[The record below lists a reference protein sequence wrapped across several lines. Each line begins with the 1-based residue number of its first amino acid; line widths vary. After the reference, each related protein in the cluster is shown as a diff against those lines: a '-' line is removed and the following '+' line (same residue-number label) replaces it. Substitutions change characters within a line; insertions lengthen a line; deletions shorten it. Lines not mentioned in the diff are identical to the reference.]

1 MYVAV
6 KGGERAIANA
16 HALLEERR
24 RGNPAVSEITLDQ
37 ITEQLS
43 LAVDRVIAEGSIY
56 DRQLAAL
63 AIKQA
68 QGDLIE
74 AVFLLRAYRTT
85 LPRLCTSRPIETERM
100 LVQSRVSAAFK
111 DLPGGQILGPT
122 FDYTHRL
129 LDFTLAS
136 AGDERKPTSQATS
149 DAGARAPAMEP
160 VPRVVD
166 ILNREGLI

>member
-24 RGNPAVSEITLDQ
+24 RGNLALSEISLDQ
-37 ITEQLS
+37 IAEQLS

-85 LPRLCTSRPIETERM
+85 LPRLYSSQPIETEKM
-100 LVQSRVSAAFK
+100 FV
-111 DLPGGQILGPT
+111 
-122 FDYTHRL
+122 
-129 LDFTLAS
+129 
-136 AGDERKPTSQATS
+136 
-149 DAGARAPAMEP
+149 
-160 VPRVVD
+160 
-166 ILNREGLI
+166 

>member
-24 RGNPAVSEITLDQ
+24 RGNPALAEISLDQ
-37 ITEQLS
+37 IAEQLS

-56 DRQLAAL
+56 DRQLGAL

-85 LPRLCTSRPIETERM
+85 LPRLGVTKPIETAGMAVER
-100 LVQSRVSAAFK
+100 RIPPAFK
-111 DLPGGQILGPT
+111 DIPGGQILGPT

-129 LDFTLAS
+129 PDFPLAAQGS
-136 AGDERKPTSQATS
+136 PP
-149 DAGARAPAMEP
+149 DAM
-160 VPRVVD
+160 
-166 ILNREGLI
+166 